1 MKMIYT
7 HENRLI
13 VSNIRNIL
21 QRRGF
26 EVFIKNEHA
35 ASLIGEVSAFDSW
48 LELWLVDEN
57 DFALASMIL
66 KNLKLDSDAED
77 WHCNKCAEENA
88 ASFELCWN
96 CGTEQEI

>member
-26 EVFIKNEHA
+26 EVLMFSN
-35 ASLIGEVSAFDSW
+35 V
-48 LELWLVDEN
+48 VDEGKRVSGN
-57 DFALASMIL
+57 GGREPPLFLFF
-66 KNLKLDSDAED
+66 K
-77 WHCNKCAEENA
+77 WC
-88 ASFELCWN
+88 F
-96 CGTEQEI
+96 CGFFYA

>member
-13 VSNIRNIL
+13 VSNIKNIL

-26 EVFIKNEHA
+26 EVFVKNEHA
-35 ASLIGEVSAFDSW
+35 VSMIGEVSAFDSW
-48 LELWLVDEN
+48 LELWLADEN
-57 DFALASMIL
+57 DYALASMLL
-66 KNLKLDSDAED
+66 KKLTLDSEAAD
-77 WHCNKCAEENA
+77 WRCSKCAEENA

-96 CGTEQEI
+96 CGTEQAN

>member
-13 VSNIRNIL
+13 VSNIKNIL

-26 EVFIKNEHA
+26 EVFVKNEHA
-35 ASLIGEVSAFDSW
+35 VSLIGEVSAFDCW
-48 LELWLVDEN
+48 LELWLVDES
-57 DFALASMIL
+57 DFDLATMIL
-66 KNLKLDSDAED
+66 KNLKLDSEAAD
-77 WHCNKCAEENA
+77 WHCSKCEEDNA

-96 CGTEQEI
+96 CGAEAD

>member
-13 VSNIRNIL
+13 VSNIKNIL

-26 EVFIKNEHA
+26 EVFLKNEHA
-35 ASLIGEVSAFDSW
+35 VSVIGEVSAFDSW
-48 LELWLVDEN
+48 LELWLVN
-57 DFALASMIL
+57 DSDFVLAEMIL
-66 KNLKLDSDAED
+66 KNQLQEKQAAD
-77 WHCNKCAEENA
+77 WFCNHCAEENA

-96 CGTEQEI
+96 CGTEQGY

>member
-13 VSNIRNIL
+13 VSNIKNIL

-26 EVFIKNEHA
+26 EVFVKNEHA
-35 ASLIGEVSAFDSW
+35 VSVIGEVSAFDSW

-66 KNLKLDSDAED
+66 NNLKLDSEAED
-77 WHCNKCAEENA
+77 WHCSKCAEENA

-96 CGTEQEI
+96 CGTEPG